1 MIPLAYEQNKSH
13 KKQKVCYVYKKEFNT
28 DKNDRNAFNNCHY
41 TKIYG
46 RTANN
51 IGNLRYK
58 ISKQIPA
65 VFQNGSTFE
74 YYFIFKE
81 LAKDSEGQ
89 FEYLGED
96 SEKYITFSVPIK
108 KEHDNGKTI
117 ACKLKFIDSFRFM
130 TSSLSRIVDNVLK
143 FFKTKIYK
151 SCFEYILIEDNKLK
165 YKCID
170 CTKNL
175 KLHFDKG
182 LIN

>member
-1 MIPLAYEQNKSH
+1 MIPLAYEQNKSY

-28 DKNDRNAFNNCHY
+28 DKNDRNSFNNCHY

-81 LAKDSEGQ
+81 LAKDLEGQ

-130 TSSLSRIVDNVLK
+130 ASSLSRIVDNVSEVLQ
-143 FFKTKIYK
+143 
-151 SCFEYILIEDNKLK
+151 N
-165 YKCID
+165 
-170 CTKNL
+170 KNL
-175 KLHFDKG
+175 
-182 LIN
+182 